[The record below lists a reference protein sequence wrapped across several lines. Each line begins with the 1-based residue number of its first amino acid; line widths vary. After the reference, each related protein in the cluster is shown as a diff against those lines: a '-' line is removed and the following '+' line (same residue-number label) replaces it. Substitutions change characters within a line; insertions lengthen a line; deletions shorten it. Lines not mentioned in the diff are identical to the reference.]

1 MKETETKRSAPQ
13 SARKS
18 RRDVLRAGAVL
29 AGGLAAGMLQGC
41 VTGEEKKDVPVEKSR
56 TPVSAWDKEYD
67 VIVVGSGFAGM
78 AAALEARK
86 AGADVLVVDKM
97 PVFGGNSA
105 INGGAFA
112 VAGSPLQEKEGIKDS
127 VDLMVQDMLKAGRGL
142 NHMGLLKIVAAGTRP
157 AYEFTLEHGV
167 EYKPFLQH
175 FGGHSVPRTLQTT
188 ISSGAGIIRPLKK
201 SAEKLGV
208 AFRSRCKLEDFVMD
222 ENGGVMGLVVRD
234 RYEFPDESTG
244 ELRRFRARKAVIMCS
259 GGFSQDRRFR
269 MMQNPNLDGRIDSTN
284 HPGATSEGM
293 QAMFGVGAAP
303 VQINLIQ
310 LGPWTSPD
318 EKGFGMVSQFNTIA
332 GFPNGIMVDVRTGKR
347 FVNELADRKARAEAV
362 MTRLD
367 DEGHPVYPV
376 VFCNAKGAD
385 RAQTLKACLKY
396 GVAWEFDT
404 VEELAKH
411 FGMPVDG
418 LKQQVATYNE
428 AVRTGEDKEFG
439 KPMGRAVLLDEGP
452 FYAVR
457 CWPKVHYTMGGVEI
471 NTEGQVMHMRSGQP
485 IPGLYAAGEVTGG
498 PHGASRLGSCAVA
511 ETLVIGRLAGRKA
524 ALRKA

>member
-1 MKETETKRSAPQ
+1 MKETENKRSEHKGV
-13 SARKS
+13 RKS

-41 VTGEEKKDVPVEKSR
+41 VSGDEKKDIPVEKSR
-56 TPVSAWDKEYD
+56 TPLGAWDKEYD

-86 AGADVLVVDKM
+86 AGAEVLVMDKM
-97 PVFGGNSA
+97 PVFGGNST

-112 VAGSPLQEKEGIKDS
+112 VAGSPLQEKEGIEDS
-127 VDLMVQDMLKAGRGL
+127 VELMVQDMLKAGRGL
-142 NHMGLLKIVAAGTRP
+142 NHMGLLKVVAAGTRG
-157 AYEFTLEHGV
+157 AFDFTLEHGV

-175 FGGHSVPRTLQTT
+175 FGGHSVPRTLQAS
-188 ISSGAGIIRPLKK
+188 ISSGAGIIRPLRK
-201 SAEKLGV
+201 SARQLGV
-208 AFRSRCKLEDFVMD
+208 AFRNRCKLEDFVID
-222 ENGGVMGLVVRD
+222 ENGAVLGVEVRD
-234 RYEFPDESTG
+234 HYEFPNEKSG
-244 ELRRFRARKAVIMCS
+244 EMRRFRARKGVVMCS

-269 MMQNPNLDGRIDSTN
+269 MMQNPRLDERLDSTN

-293 QAMFGVGAAP
+293 QAMFGIGAAP

-332 GFPNGIMVDVRTGKR
+332 GFPQGIMVDVRTGKR

-367 DEGHPVYPV
+367 EDGKPVYPV
-376 VFCNAKGAD
+376 VFCNAEGAK
-385 RAQTLKACLKY
+385 RAQTLEACLKY
-396 GVAWEFDT
+396 KVAWEFETIED
-404 VEELAKH
+404 LAKH

-418 LKQQVATYNE
+418 LREQVDMYNE
-428 AVRTGEDKEFG
+428 AVRTGEDKQLG
-439 KPMGRAVLLDEGP
+439 KPVGRAVLLEKGP

-471 NTEGQVMHMRSGQP
+471 DTEGHVLNMRTGEP
-485 IPGLYAAGEVTGG
+485 IPGLFAAGEVTGG

-511 ETLVIGRLAGRKA
+511 ETLVIGRIAGRIA
-524 ALRKA
+524 GSRNV